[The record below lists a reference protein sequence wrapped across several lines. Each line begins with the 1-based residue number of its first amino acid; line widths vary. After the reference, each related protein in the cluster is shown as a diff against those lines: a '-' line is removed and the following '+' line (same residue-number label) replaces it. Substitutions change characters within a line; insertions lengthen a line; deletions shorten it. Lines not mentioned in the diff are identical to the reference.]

1 MSRVDVIAGQGGAGE
16 NNAASVNAAKA
27 HARRLVERSGTS
39 FYWGM
44 RLLPPPK
51 REAMFAVYAFCREVD
66 DIADGEMPS
75 EEKHQALNAWR
86 DEVEALYEGHPKR
99 PTSLALLGPV
109 SSFDLPKAE
118 FQLMIDGMAMDADD
132 AHSPPSMIEL
142 ERYCRAVAGTV
153 GLLSMSV
160 FGQRGR
166 DLDRGA
172 LALAEAL
179 QLTNILR
186 DLHEDAERGRLY
198 LPGEL
203 LVQYGIRGVSALDII
218 QHSEIKGVCRALAS
232 RASKA
237 FELADRLLAKGD
249 KKKLRPALIMM
260 HIYRR
265 VLDKLIA
272 ADWRDLKKR
281 VRLGKLERLRIA
293 LRHAWL

>member
-1 MSRVDVIAGQGGAGE
+1 MSSVDAISEAGGAGE
-16 NNAASVNAAKA
+16 RDAASLSASKA
-27 HARRLVERSGTS
+27 HVRQLVERSGTS

-44 RLLPPPK
+44 RLLPLSK

-66 DIADGEMPS
+66 DIADGDMS
-75 EEKHQALNAWR
+75 AEEKHRALNAWR
-86 DEVEALYEGHPKR
+86 DEVEALYRGHPTR
-99 PTSLALLGPV
+99 PTSIALLEPV
-109 SSFDLPKAE
+109 SSFDLPKGE
-118 FQLMIDGMAMDADD
+118 FHLMIDGMAMDADD
-132 AHSPPSMIEL
+132 AKSPLSMVEL

-160 FGQRGR
+160 FGQRGH
-166 DLDRGA
+166 DLDRGG

-203 LVQYGIRGVSALDII
+203 LVQYGIRDKDPRDVIG
-218 QHSEIKGVCRALAS
+218 HPEIKGVCRALAS

-237 FELADRLLAKGD
+237 FQLADRLLAKGD
-249 KKKLRPALIMM
+249 RKKLRPALIMM

-265 VLDKLIA
+265 VLDKLMA
-272 ADWRDLKKR
+272 ADWQNIEKR

-293 LRHAWL
+293 LRHAWF